1 MSAAPLRDRGAA
13 TPEPPYR
20 PDRPYHQLDALPRE
34 LWRWAVVCSSGIA
47 ARRLPDLA
55 HWHDALLAGA
65 PPDPACDLGDPEATH
80 ALRPLLA
87 ELDLLAL
94 TRQSQPLTRQV
105 LQSLLWHLDSLI
117 DRPLDETRATAIARM
132 QTSFRDSWDV
142 QRQGWDEVL
151 ALLQS
156 LGDLAHLRWDEL
168 AGQLNRREWQE
179 ARRIGELLQRLPA
192 LAAFI
197 DGVGRREARR
207 SHPPAAQ
214 ARPDAQP
221 RSPAARHPADEE
233 ERRPEPTAVDGVRRS
248 RNLARMTGGESLNLT
263 HPVLRRLWRARFAES
278 QLLSY
283 DDRARAPQQRP
294 QPRPDREHQRRRPE
308 PAGRGPLIICLDTSG
323 SMRGAPESV
332 AKACV
337 LQALRAAHG
346 GQRACR
352 LLAFGGPDELLERSL
367 TLDAAG
373 LERLLD
379 VMGQSFDGGTD
390 VQTPIERALALVQTA
405 EWADAD
411 LLIVSD
417 GEFGVT
423 PDTLQR
429 LREAKAG
436 LGLRAHGV
444 LIGDRETIGL
454 LEVCDHLHWVREWRR
469 YGQGTPTVA
478 EGFSPVHSRSLT
490 ALYFP
495 NAIRR

>member
-1 MSAAPLRDRGAA
+1 MTAAPHGASGA
-13 TPEPPYR
+13 HSPER

-34 LWRWAVVCSSGIA
+34 LWRWAVVCSSGDA
-47 ARRLPDLA
+47 SHRLPDLC

-65 PPDPACDLGDPEATH
+65 LPDPTRDLGDPEATQ
-80 ALRPLLA
+80 ALRPLLP
-87 ELDLLAL
+87 ELDLLTL

-117 DRPLDETRATAIARM
+117 DRPLDESRATAIERM
-132 QTSFRDSWDV
+132 QTSFRESWDV

-192 LAAFI
+192 LATFI
-197 DGVGRREARR
+197 DSVGRRDAQRQ
-207 SHPPAAQ
+207 HPPAA
-214 ARPDAQP
+214 AMRPDAQP
-221 RSPAARHPADEE
+221 QAPAARHPADEE

-263 HPVLRRLWRARFAES
+263 HPVLRRLWRARFAEA

-294 QPRPDREHQRRRPE
+294 VPRPERERQRPVPE
-308 PAGRGPLIICLDTSG
+308 HAGRGPLIICLDTSG

-337 LQALRAAHG
+337 LQALRAAHAG
-346 GQRACR
+346 RRPCR
-352 LLAFGGPDELLERSL
+352 LLAFGGPHEMLEREL

-379 VMGQSFDGGTD
+379 LMGQSFDGGTD
-390 VQTPIERALALVQTA
+390 VQTPIEHAVTLVETA

-423 PDTLQR
+423 PATLQR
-429 LREAKAG
+429 LREAKTR

-469 YGQGTPTVA
+469 YGQGTPPVA